1 MKPHPG
7 SIFKSGFTI
16 LSVLALL
23 AGESG
28 ASSIR
33 WCGIT
38 PHHAHGMRVQYCHSL
53 YNQHAHYNYQAA
65 QPQYHNRPVARPY
78 QDCYLPSDGRPS
90 EYSVQN

>member
-1 MKPHPG
+1 MTPNPG

-33 WCGIT
+33 WCGVT
-38 PHHAHGMRVQYCHSL
+38 PH
-53 YNQHAHYNYQAA
+53 
-65 QPQYHNRPVARPY
+65 RPTEFNTAIRCTTNMPITTIRWRNPNITTVP
-78 QDCYLPSDGRPS
+78 
-90 EYSVQN
+90 